1 MIFLRPR
8 GRISGLF
15 FGIVTD
21 EHVNKCFADWT
32 LGFLFG
38 RFWFFGWFFCLGHDS
53 FFSQIA
59 MAVVVGKKQAD
70 DCEDGRCDRRD
81 ANLLGWL
88 DIGRGAWKTGCVN
101 YTNSN
106 RIVAIKLFCLLTEFL
121 DGVIEERFAGFGF

>member
-1 MIFLRPR
+1 
-8 GRISGLF
+8 
-15 FGIVTD
+15 
-21 EHVNKCFADWT
+21 
-32 LGFLFG
+32 
-38 RFWFFGWFFCLGHDS
+38 
-53 FFSQIA
+53 

-81 ANLLGWL
+81 ANLLDWL

-106 RIVAIKLFCLLTEFL
+106 RIVAIKLFCLLAEFL